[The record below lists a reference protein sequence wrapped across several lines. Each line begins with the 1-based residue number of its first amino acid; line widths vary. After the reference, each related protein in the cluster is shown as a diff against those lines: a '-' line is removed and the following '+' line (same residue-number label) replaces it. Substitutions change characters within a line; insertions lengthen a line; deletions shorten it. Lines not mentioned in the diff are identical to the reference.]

1 MKHIILMALFLAPV
15 SYAADYR
22 QEIMDNVILPCAEW
36 SVENIAGPMPPDER
50 TYVAKRMLSDKRHAV
65 NQEIEVMSFT
75 LMSLDESENTF
86 EQRKGLYDT
95 ALNDCIGG

>member
-1 MKHIILMALFLAPV
+1 MRYMILLSMLFIPTI
-15 SYAADYR
+15 YAADYR

-75 LMSLDESENTF
+75 LMSLDKSENTF